1 MEIGNTQ
8 KTKKRFSDRL
18 TLQKEF
24 KYGDGNT
31 QTKHALIRL
40 TLKKGFVMKICN
52 TKTTQY
58 LDKL

>member
-8 KTKKRFSDRL
+8 KTKKRFS
-18 TLQKEF
+18 EF